1 MSVVVVGSIITHFN
15 GTFCTT
21 NDRNTLWIIIWFF
34 PAISSTTTTVSAH
47 VDNAIPIKRRNDI
60 INILTAKCI
69 SPILT
74 VDISLFTSI
83 PLSRSCSSCCRCIR
97 YCCSII
103 QSSIIQSSIIIQ
115 SIIITTTTQQSQT
128 TQRSHNQP
136 QRQIPT
142 RS

>member
-1 MSVVVVGSIITHFN
+1 MSVVVVVVGSIITHFN
-15 GTFCTT
+15 GTLCTT
-21 NDRNTLWIIIWFF
+21 NDRNTLWIIILLFF
-34 PAISSTTTTVSAH
+34 PAISPTTTTVSAH

-74 VDISLFTSI
+74 VDISLLTSI
-83 PLSRSCSSCCRCIR
+83 PLSRCGSGCCCIR
-97 YCCSII
+97 YCNSII
-103 QSSIIQSSIIIQ
+103 QSSIIQ
-115 SIIITTTTQQSQT
+115 SIIITTTTQRSQT